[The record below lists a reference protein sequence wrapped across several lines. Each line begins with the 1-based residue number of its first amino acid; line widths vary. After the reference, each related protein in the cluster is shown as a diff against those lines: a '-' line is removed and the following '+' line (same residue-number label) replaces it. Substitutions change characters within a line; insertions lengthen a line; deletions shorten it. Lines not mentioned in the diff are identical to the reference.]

1 MHLLLGTRHAA
12 AVCVALVCAVPV
24 SALAQGGRGAQSTP
38 AQVELLGCVAG
49 GNLQPVEQP
58 FVLEPAEPFELT
70 DVVRRDANLLLVAV
84 STRYE
89 ITGIDMAPWLG
100 MRVKVEGVLADPA
113 KTGPGAGA
121 KAQPRIQAARVTS
134 IWGTCPSRAA
144 WTPVPPK

>member
-1 MHLLLGTRHAA
+1 M
-12 AVCVALVCAVPV
+12 ALVCAVPA
-24 SALAQGGRGAQSTP
+24 SGLAQAGRGGQSNP
-38 AQVELLGCVAG
+38 AQVELMGCVAG

-58 FVLEPAEPFELT
+58 FVLEPAEPFELI
-70 DVVRRDANLLLVAV
+70 DVVQRDSSLLLVAV
-84 STRYE
+84 SNRYE
-89 ITGIDMAPWLG
+89 ITGIDMTPWLG

-113 KTGPGAGA
+113 KTGQGAGA